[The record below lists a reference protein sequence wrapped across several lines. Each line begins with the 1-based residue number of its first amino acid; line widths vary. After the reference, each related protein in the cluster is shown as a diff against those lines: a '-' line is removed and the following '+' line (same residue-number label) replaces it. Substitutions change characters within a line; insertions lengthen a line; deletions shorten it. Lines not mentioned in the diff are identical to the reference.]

1 VSFCIAP
8 FLKINHDLTGNYR
21 PCDFHDEFEGEY
33 KTPEECF
40 RSPEMELMRLDMIH
54 GLIRDECSNCHKLED
69 VGIKSRRQH
78 FNEMYPD
85 EILELKMNPRVR
97 FPIKDLEMSFDNTCN
112 FACVTCSP
120 TYSSQWERELGIIE
134 KTTCDLNPDLVKN
147 LKHLT
152 LLGGEPMLSKRA
164 YTQEFFKTMH
174 ENFDFENALLV
185 IYTNNSIQP
194 KGHWYNLLKKVK
206 NLIVFCSLDG
216 VDEVGEYVRF
226 GHNQEIFDYNYH
238 IWKGFADTRIAFTT
252 HIMNIFQVNKM
263 LERYDEVDF
272 QTLHSPKYLN
282 PSILPAH
289 IKDMILQHDDSDFIR
304 NYLNSGDY
312 DEDECKSYLCY
323 VNYLRNRRGEPPEEC
338 LRVFEQLYTLFPT
351 VETYDLQQYGSQ
363 DL

>member
-1 VSFCIAP
+1 M
-8 FLKINHDLTGNYR
+8 KINHDLTGNYR

-40 RSPEMELMRLDMIH
+40 RSPEVELMRLDMIH
-54 GLIRDECSNCHKLED
+54 GLVREECSNCHRLEN

-120 TYSSQWERELGIIE
+120 TYSSQWEKQLVVIE
-134 KTTCDLNPDLVKN
+134 KTTCDLDPKTVKN

-174 ENFDFENALLV
+174 ENFDFDNALLV
-185 IYTNNSIQP
+185 IYTNNSVEP

-216 VDEVGEYVRF
+216 VDEVGEFVRYGF
-226 GHNQEIFDYNYH
+226 NQEIFDRNLEA
-238 IWKGFADTRIAFTT
+238 WRKFTEPRFSYVVHT
-252 HIMNIFQVNKM
+252 MNIFNIEKTQQ
-263 LERYDEVDF
+263 RYGDIDL
-272 QTLHSPKYLN
+272 QTLHSPKYLS
-282 PSILPAH
+282 PAILPDH
-289 IKDMILQHDDSDFIR
+289 IKDMILEHNSSDFVK
-304 NYLNSGDY
+304 NLLNSNDY
-312 DEDECKSYLCY
+312 DEEECKSFMCY
-323 VNYLRNRRGEPPEEC
+323 VNFLKRRGQPPDEC
-338 LRVFEQLYTLFPT
+338 LKVFEQLYKLYPT
-351 VETYDLQQYGSQ
+351 VETYDLQLYGTQ